1 MTTELA
7 APSEAGPGSAA
18 SAAGDDFWVSD
29 GHGLSSRAGGR
40 LMVHAFVGMFFGFVG
55 GFVWLIQL
63 ADNVFHILPL
73 PKFEINVPDEPELLR
88 NAHTGTIMNAVY
100 VMVML
105 SLSQRLRFSARQAK
119 WFFWGSVVMLWGNII
134 GYSAA
139 VYAPERGLQPVG
151 DWPNLLSYATF
162 YAAVVGATIA
172 TGICLKSAV
181 SVAKGHR

>member
-1 MTTELA
+1 MSAEVATSDD
-7 APSEAGPGSAA
+7 APSDETMGA
-18 SAAGDDFWVSD
+18 DIWTTD
-29 GHGLSSRAGGR
+29 GQGLSARAGGW
-40 LMVHAFVGMFFGFVG
+40 LMVHAFVGMFLGFAG

-63 ADNVFHILPL
+63 AEGAFHILPL
-73 PKFEINVPDEPELLR
+73 PKFEIDVPDEPELLR

-100 VMVML
+100 VMAML
-105 SLSQRLRFSARQAK
+105 ALTQRLAFSARQAK

-151 DWPNLLSYATF
+151 DWPNLLSYGTF
-162 YAAVVGATIA
+162 YAAVVGACIA

-181 SVAKGHR
+181 TVAKGT

>member
-1 MTTELA
+1 M
-7 APSEAGPGSAA
+7 SADLTA
-18 SAAGDDFWVSD
+18 DMNMNANGDVTGDGRWVSD
-29 GHGLSSRAGGR
+29 TGGLSGRAGGR
-40 LMVHAFVGMFFGFVG
+40 LMVHAFIGMFLGFIG

-63 ADNVFHILPL
+63 AEGVLHILPL
-73 PKFEINVPDEPELLR
+73 PSFEIDVPDETELLR

-105 SLSQRLRFSARQAK
+105 ALSQRLRFSERQAR

-151 DWPNLLSYATF
+151 DWPNLLSYGTF
-162 YAAVVGATIA
+162 YAAVVGASIA
-172 TGICLKSAV
+172 TGICLSSAI
-181 SVAKGHR
+181 SVAKGRR

>member
-1 MTTELA
+1 MTAEISESASRTA
-7 APSEAGPGSAA
+7 ARDAENEWVTAGE
-18 SAAGDDFWVSD
+18 
-29 GHGLSSRAGGR
+29 GLSSRVGGK
-40 LMVHAFVGMFFGFVG
+40 LMVHAFIGMFLGFVG

-63 ADNVFHILPL
+63 ADGVLHILPL
-73 PKFEINVPDEPELLR
+73 PSFDVSVPDESELLR

-105 SLSQRLRFSARQAK
+105 ALTQRLRFSARQAK
-119 WFFWGSVVMLWGNII
+119 WFYWGSIVMLWGNII

-151 DWPNLLSYATF
+151 DWPNLLSYGTF

-172 TGICLKSAV
+172 TGVCLKSAL
-181 SVAKGHR
+181 SVARGDT